1 MRAEK
6 AFIYYCFGVVWFSCV
21 DFIFLW
27 RLKLIKGRL
36 KWGLKPVSDGLFCV
50 CQFLK
55 KNIDLILYIVF
66 YWYNM
71 R

>member
-1 MRAEK
+1 MGFK
-6 AFIYYCFGVVWFSCV
+6 TCFRRP
-21 DFIFLW
+21 FLC
-27 RLKLIKGRL
+27 LS
-36 KWGLKPVSDGLFCV
+36 VS
-50 CQFLK
+50 QK

>member
-1 MRAEK
+1 MGFK
-6 AFIYYCFGVVWFSCV
+6 TCFRRP
-21 DFIFLW
+21 FLC
-27 RLKLIKGRL
+27 LS
-36 KWGLKPVSDGLFCV
+36 VS
-50 CQFLK
+50 Q